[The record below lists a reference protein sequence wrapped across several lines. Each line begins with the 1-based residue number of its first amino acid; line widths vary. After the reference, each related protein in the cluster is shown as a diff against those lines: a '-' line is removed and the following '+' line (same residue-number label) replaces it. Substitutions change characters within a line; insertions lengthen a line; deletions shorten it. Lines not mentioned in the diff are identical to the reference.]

1 MRLAVLNF
9 EGAKKEG
16 VWGRGTV
23 GGDGWVRGVGGGDR
37 DHFG

>member
-16 VWGRGTV
+16 VWGRG

-37 DHFG
+37 DNFG